1 MSRSKGN
8 ADRNRNQK
16 SGNSSAMILGKNGK
30 WMWLSSKAACMGDV
44 LEKSPQTVIDK
55 FVLVT
60 SLDSGLV
67 ILNEQ
72 QLNQG
77 WKYAVN
83 ETHNPDFKDQP
94 QRRGIFSLSPRVSNP
109 SDIPRDICHGNM
121 YDEWYVFN
129 SAPKIESAEV
139 FINWGGFGFS
149 VGHVGLHKMESCT
162 FEERFWDQLNVI
174 NPFAYMADNGTLL
187 FATADGNLYEQ
198 VVLAV
203 QDEERAVET
212 ACDARSTLGE
222 S

>member
-1 MSRSKGN
+1 ML
-8 ADRNRNQK
+8 
-16 SGNSSAMILGKNGK
+16 MGKNDK

-44 LEKSPQTVIDK
+44 IEQCPQSVIDK

-72 QLNQG
+72 RLSEG
-77 WKYAVN
+77 WKYSVK
-83 ETHNPDFKDQP
+83 ESHNPAFSGQP
-94 QRRGIFSLSPRVSNP
+94 QREGVFSLSPRVSNP
-109 SDIPRDICHGNM
+109 ADLPRDICHGNT
-121 YDEWYVFN
+121 YDEWYVF
-129 SAPKIESAEV
+129 SSPPQIESAEV

-149 VGHVGLHKMESCT
+149 VGHFGLYELESHA
-162 FEERFWDQLNVI
+162 FEERFWNQLSVI
-174 NPFAYMADNGTLL
+174 SPHAYIADNGTLL

-203 QDEERAVET
+203 QNEEIQVQT
-212 ACDARSTLGE
+212 SCDARSTQGP